1 MSIQDNAFEGVK
13 PETKW
18 CLLELLSSPSSTI
31 SEEDVSCPGNWIRNN
46 FCSSLLLMAPVRS
59 TFAPDIEDQ
68 AKLDTR
74 CTRLFRIEQNGMP
87 IMDSPSSYPKA
98 GIFIVL
104 ADFGFG
110 DAVELIAQAR
120 TGKRMDIKSLSFFPS
135 DEFEEKVR
143 HARMITLSRMLERS
157 LEYVGTTAGD
167 AFAGQDA
174 LEAILG
180 VVKGQESLKAALAAR
195 DIRLSMEGEAG
206 RAGPGLKINR
216 SNI

>member
-46 FCSSLLLMAPVRS
+46 FCSSLLLMAPIRS

-68 AKLDTR
+68 VKLDTR

-157 LEYVGTTAGD
+157 LEYIGMTAGD

-174 LEAILG
+174 LEAIMG
-180 VVKGQESLKAALAAR
+180 VVKGHESLKSALSAR
-195 DIRLSMEGEAG
+195 DIRLGMVAPENQSVSDA
-206 RAGPGLKINR
+206 RIKR
-216 SNI
+216 STM